1 MPLYADGVSY
11 QAYYSEVGKAYYKGK
26 DLTEVRSPQWN
37 IKVKKSNNN
46 SPLQFRAPDI
56 TLQQLR
62 ELSKKWGENRS
73 KVIIRCIE
81 RAWLN
86 EISLQQK
93 TTVQN
98 KGE

>member
-1 MPLYADGVSY
+1 M
-11 QAYYSEVGKAYYKGK
+11 
-26 DLTEVRSPQWN
+26 TET
-37 IKVKKSNNN
+37 KNN

-62 ELSKKWGENRS
+62 DLSKKWGENRS

-81 RAWLN
+81 RAWIN
-86 EISLQQK
+86 EISSQQEQ
-93 TTVQN
+93 TVQN